1 MIKSFATFARIH
13 WSLEYD
19 KYLDEKVWQY
29 SSWIKK
35 RLRQRIKADILNG
48 GHEYKFEDWSREQD
62 KYHRS
67 CQNSKT
73 DSHGKEKSV

>member
-13 WSLEYD
+13 RPLEYD
-19 KYLDEKVWQY
+19 KYFDEKVWQY

-48 GHEYKFEDWSREQD
+48 GHEYKFADWS
-62 KYHRS
+62 
-67 CQNSKT
+67 
-73 DSHGKEKSV
+73 KEYGDVKIVKGMVIVND